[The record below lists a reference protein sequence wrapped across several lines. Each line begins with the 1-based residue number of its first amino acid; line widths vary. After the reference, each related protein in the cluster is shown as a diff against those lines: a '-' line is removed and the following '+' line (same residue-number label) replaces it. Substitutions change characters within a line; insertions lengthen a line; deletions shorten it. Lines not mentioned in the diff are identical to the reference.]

1 VSASEIFHRGFTI
14 GPLALEH
21 STQRETLMSWPGITM
36 FLLFFGIATMDA
48 LTSRNWLRIVFWIAM
63 AIAFAALD
71 YMGQRRRMS
80 SR

>member
-1 VSASEIFHRGFTI
+1 
-14 GPLALEH
+14 
-21 STQRETLMSWPGITM
+21 MSWPGITM
-36 FLLFFGIATMDA
+36 FLLFFGIATTDA

-71 YMGQRRRMS
+71 YVGQRRRTS

>member
-1 VSASEIFHRGFTI
+1 
-14 GPLALEH
+14 
-21 STQRETLMSWPGITM
+21 MSWPGITM
-36 FLLFFGIATMDA
+36 FLLFFSIATMDA
-48 LTSRNWLRIVFWIAM
+48 LTSRNWFRIVFWIAM